1 MTEHALHS
9 EIKRVYSLP
18 GDIFEAK
25 LDNYIIDILRDK
37 LIIEIQTRNFSAIKE
52 KLHVLIKTH
61 QVRLVYPISENKWI
75 TYITKDG
82 TTINKRKSPRRGK
95 LTDLF
100 RELVRIPDMLRMTN
114 FSLEVLFIDEEEIR
128 CNDGKGTWKRRG
140 VSIKGRRLIKVN
152 DRLLFQNKQDYLKI
166 VPNNLN
172 EFFTNK
178 ELAKSIKIPVW
189 IARQITYCLRK
200 SDIIRINRNKGREL
214 LFQRVH

>member
-18 GDIFEAK
+18 GDTFEAK

-52 KLHVLIKTH
+52 KLHALIKTH

>member
-1 MTEHALHS
+1 MTEHSLHS
-9 EIKRVYSLP
+9 EIKRIYSLP

-37 LIIEIQTRNFSAIKE
+37 LVIEIQTRNFSAIKK
-52 KLHVLIKTH
+52 KLHALIKTH

>member
-52 KLHVLIKTH
+52 KLHALIKTH